1 MATAPVV
8 RSLADITPHH
18 IGDNRTVKLAVLS
31 GPADGS
37 GTTVVLEIWEPGGSQ
52 PDNSHE
58 ESTETFVVLKGT
70 ARAHSD
76 EHVADLG
83 PGDVIVLPATS
94 VHHIVNSSATERLY
108 TITVM
113 ENDGGFADLVLTG
126 PEATLDDADA
136 AVLNAVLVRA

>member
-1 MATAPVV
+1 M
-8 RSLADITPHH
+8 
-18 IGDNRTVKLAVLS
+18 
-31 GPADGS
+31 
-37 GTTVVLEIWEPGGSQ
+37 EIWEPGGSQ

-76 EHVADLG
+76 QHVADLG

-113 ENDGGFADLVLTG
+113 ENDGGFADLILTG
-126 PEATLDDADA
+126 PEAALDEDDA
-136 AVLNAVLVRA
+136 AVLNTVLVGA

>member
-8 RSLADITPHH
+8 KSLSDITPHY
-18 IGDNRTVKLAVLS
+18 IGDNRTVRLAVLS

-37 GTTVVLEIWEPGGSQ
+37 STTVVLEIWEPGGSQ

-58 ESTETFVVLKGT
+58 ASTETFVVLRGT

-76 EHVADLG
+76 EHVTELG

-94 VHHIVNSSATERLY
+94 VHHIVNTSATERLY

-113 ENDGGFADLVLTG
+113 ENDGGFADLILTG
-126 PEATLDDADA
+126 PEAFLDDADA
-136 AVLNAVLVRA
+136 AVLGAVLTAA